1 MTLPQQCF
9 VIMPYG
15 RKKDLGGKTVDFD
28 AIYQNIITPAVDAVP
43 GLSCIRCDDDDMPGW
58 IPARMLRFILES
70 RVAVV
75 DTSTW
80 NANVFYELGVRHT
93 LAKSVTVLI
102 RRKGTPE
109 PFNIQGLK
117 AVEYETAPKAKQAS
131 IERITNSIKSAL
143 ADATNVDSL
152 VYEVFRKLKPP
163 YLDEPETKIQEIPFP
178 LPNGKSLALCT
189 GDRADMQFGDI
200 WVNSENTDMQMDV
213 YYGKSTSATIRY
225 LGAQKDSA
233 GRVIEDTIGDELLRI
248 AGPGSVPPAAVLQ
261 TGPGML
267 TSNNVQ
273 RIFHVATVRG
283 EPRRGYKP
291 VEQLDRC
298 VKNAL
303 LAAKGTAFQ
312 SILFPIFG
320 TGPGGGDLETNAR
333 ICFGAAAEFLMD
345 LTQVSPIKAVY
356 FYVWTA
362 RDLDIC
368 RAVMQQTV
376 AAA

>member
-1 MTLPQQCF
+1 MSLPQQCF

-28 AIYQNIITPAVDAVP
+28 AIYKDIIIPAVEAVP
-43 GLSCIRCDDDDMPGW
+43 GLDCIRCDDDHTPGW

-117 AVEYETAPKAKQAS
+117 VLEYENGPKAKQAS
-131 IERITNSIKSAL
+131 IELITNCIQSGL
-143 ADATNVDSL
+143 AKATNVDSL
-152 VYEVFRKLKPP
+152 VYEVFQELKPP
-163 YLDEPETKIQEIPFP
+163 YLAEPVTKIQEFRYL
-178 LPNGKSLALCT
+178 LPNGKVLALCT
-189 GDRADMQFGDI
+189 GDRADLQFGDI

-225 LGAQKDSA
+225 LGAKKDSA
-233 GRVIEDTIGDELLRI
+233 GRVVEDTIGNELLRL
-248 AGPGSVPPAAVLQ
+248 AGNSAVPPATVLQ
-261 TGPGML
+261 TGPGAL
-267 TSNNVQ
+267 SANNVQ

-291 VEQLDRC
+291 VDQLDRC

-303 LAAKGTAFQ
+303 AAAKGTTFR
-312 SILFPIFG
+312 SIVFPIFG
-320 TGPGGGDLETNAR
+320 TGPGGGNIETHAR
-333 ICFGAAAEFLMD
+333 LCFGAAAEFLLD
-345 LTQVSPIKAVY
+345 PNQVSPIEVVY